1 MNQLRN
7 LKIVPVPAEHG
18 KGREMEVR
26 QRVNGAWVAMRPRT
40 HTRIEA
46 IALRNLLAD
55 QMA

>member
-1 MNQLRN
+1 MKQIRN

-18 KGREMEVR
+18 KGRDMEVR
-26 QRVNGAWVAMRPRT
+26 QRVGGDWVAMRPRT

-46 IALRNLLAD
+46 IALRNHLAG